1 MKIFQR
7 DQDLSGFKTFVN
19 QLETDED
26 VLARTSTTIDAYP
39 QKICFENKLE
49 EAHDYFQ
56 TGVECDLVGA
66 NDIVL
71 PWPADFY
78 ITDNNVIFYHVQSQ
92 GPITK
97 LKLAYEILNWLMISN
112 AYYSVQF
119 YCKQGRRDIP
129 ATPIGDYASN
139 LSVHG
144 LTKSKFDHNGK
155 CVYNLNISS

>member
-19 QLETDED
+19 QLETDEE
-26 VLARTSTTIDAYP
+26 VLARAPTTLDAYP
-39 QKICFENKLE
+39 QNISFENRLVE
-49 EAHDYFQ
+49 THDYFQ

-66 NDIVL
+66 NDVVL

-78 ITDNNVIFYHVQSQ
+78 ITNDDGLFYHIQSQ
-92 GPITK
+92 VPITR

-112 AYYSVQF
+112 AYYSVKF
-119 YCKQGRRDIP
+119 YRNHSRDIP

-139 LSVHG
+139 FSVHG
-144 LTKSKFDHNGK
+144 LTLSKFDHNGQ